1 MKPKDPPIDW
11 LKAVILERM
20 ETFDFCREDVC
31 TLANLSMPTFRTM
44 MREPA
49 AKWDYSKRKA
59 VLKALHI
66 SVSDL
71 PQDVQL
77 SIVKEL
83 G

>member
-11 LKAVILERM
+11 MKAVILERM
-20 ETFDFCREDVC
+20 ETFDFSREDVC
-31 TLANLSMPTFRTM
+31 TLAKLSVPTFRSM

>member
-11 LKAVILERM
+11 MKAVILERM
-20 ETFDFCREDVC
+20 EAFGFCREDVC
-31 TLANLSMPTFRTM
+31 TLANISQPTFRSM

-49 AKWDYSKRKA
+49 MKWEYSKRKA

-66 SVSDL
+66 SVADL

-77 SIVKEL
+77 NIAKEL